1 MKYIF
6 AGNTRYLISCI
17 CVLIL
22 QACSQDEDL
31 IRPEISPAART
42 YPNVDEELFSHFRKF
57 EDEARKR
64 GQTYDLKALG
74 IIGQIEE
81 IDKEHV
87 AGQCATYKNYHP
99 RRITLD
105 QTFWEQSSDA
115 MKEYIVFHELG
126 HCVLNRPHTEDSFSN
141 GVCNSIMRSG
151 NGGCYDYYNRFT
163 RQYYVDELFE
173 VEAIS
178 PF

>member
-1 MKYIF
+1 
-6 AGNTRYLISCI
+6 
-17 CVLIL
+17 
-22 QACSQDEDL
+22 
-31 IRPEISPAART
+31 
-42 YPNVDEELFSHFRKF
+42 
-57 EDEARKR
+57 
-64 GQTYDLKALG
+64 
-74 IIGQIEE
+74 
-81 IDKEHV
+81 
-87 AGQCATYKNYHP
+87 
-99 RRITLD
+99 
-105 QTFWEQSSDA
+105 

-141 GVCNSIMRSG
+141 GVCSSIMRSG